1 MLVVQSNLAMTY
13 GRLGRKEE
21 ALRMRRGVYTGT
33 MKLLGKEAKETV
45 IEANNY
51 SSSLVDLKR
60 FEEAS
65 SLLRKTI
72 PVARRVLGNNED
84 TAFKM
89 RWYYAVALYKDEGAT
104 LDDVRKA
111 VSTLEET
118 ERISRRVMGGA
129 HPLTPKIEW
138 DLQDARAALRARET
152 PASSA

>member
-1 MLVVQSNLAMTY
+1 
-13 GRLGRKEE
+13 
-21 ALRMRRGVYTGT
+21 
-33 MKLLGKEAKETV
+33 MKLYETENQQTLISASNYASCLLGLERYQEAK
-45 IEANNY
+45 A
-51 SSSLVDLKR
+51 
-60 FEEAS
+60 
-65 SLLRKTI
+65 LLRKTI

-129 HPLTPKIEW
+129 HPLTPAIEG
-138 DLQDARAALRARET
+138 DLRDARAALRARET